1 MVPALATVVL
11 AARAHGLATIDS
23 SFQDDKSSAES
34 LSAACKS
41 SRELVRLGLS
51 ASRPL
56 SVPLRTVRKP
66 SACAIF
72 RALLILA
79 AGRQGFDGKVFDNPA
94 LIDVVNTAYSPDAE
108 DIAWAHRVQA
118 AKAEA
123 PPNGLYF
130 VDGAHCDMAY
140 EALAD
145 RILGFVRAMEAREH
159 AGPRL

>member
-1 MVPALATVVL
+1 MPSRLRHL
-11 AARAHGLATIDS
+11 
-23 SFQDDKSSAES
+23 
-34 LSAACKS
+34 LSS
-41 SRELVRLGLS
+41 SR
-51 ASRPL
+51 
-56 SVPLRTVRKP
+56 
-66 SACAIF
+66 
-72 RALLILA
+72 LLILA

-145 RILGFVRAMEAREH
+145 RILGFERAMEAREH
-159 AGPRL
+159 ARPRL

>member
-1 MVPALATVVL
+1 MVVL

-56 SVPLRTVRKP
+56 PARFGP
-66 SACAIF
+66 SENLPASAIF
-72 RALLILA
+72 RALSSQLGA
-79 AGRQGFDGKVFDNPA
+79 QGFDGKVFDNPA

>member
-1 MVPALATVVL
+1 MRTSPRARRSWPYPPRATGVGV
-11 AARAHGLATIDS
+11 
-23 SFQDDKSSAES
+23 
-34 LSAACKS
+34 
-41 SRELVRLGLS
+41 
-51 ASRPL
+51 
-56 SVPLRTVRKP
+56 
-66 SACAIF
+66 AI
-72 RALLILA
+72 ILA

-145 RILGFVRAMEAREH
+145 RILGFERAMEARER

>member
-1 MVPALATVVL
+1 MPSRLRHL
-11 AARAHGLATIDS
+11 PS
-23 SFQDDKSSAES
+23 
-34 LSAACKS
+34 S
-41 SRELVRLGLS
+41 SR
-51 ASRPL
+51 
-56 SVPLRTVRKP
+56 
-66 SACAIF
+66 
-72 RALLILA
+72 LLILA